1 MKSTSFHTGAAIE
14 RQLRSSLD
22 TPRRSLHA
30 VDRQIV
36 KLADNRLAWVNDDS
50 CLVGVKNLAQIGE

>member
-1 MKSTSFHTGAAIE
+1 MKSTSLHISAAIE

-36 KLADNRLAWVNDDS
+36 KLADNRLA
-50 CLVGVKNLAQIGE
+50 